1 MSLSASIKDIDNI
14 VNLTLL
20 DPQLVWLLLDDDVD
34 IDVGDYVDV
43 DGDTNCWFFYRA
55 FLLTSLWHAFLL
67 TSLWSIIYRVF
78 TYVDYIVKSD

>member
-43 DGDTNCWFFYRA
+43 DGDTNC
-55 FLLTSLWHAFLL
+55 
-67 TSLWSIIYRVF
+67 
-78 TYVDYIVKSD
+78 